1 MEPLYLVLFV
11 NDKTGQ
17 QHPFITYSLE
27 QAEHIKDMFF
37 RLCDSSEWQAVIVR
51 SVEE

>member
-1 MEPLYLVLFV
+1 MDSLYLVLFV
-11 NDKTGQ
+11 NDKTGEQ
-17 QHPFITYSLE
+17 RAFVTFSLA
-27 QAEHIKDMFF
+27 QADHIKDMFF